1 MVHQWKQ
8 RLASLSA
15 FGSET
20 ELSAPRVEL
29 CANKQAIIEGC
40 EGIVEYSETRVKLNC
55 KTTVLEL
62 QGFGLCL
69 DHLSGSQICV
79 SGQLTVLQFSPV

>member
-8 RLASLSA
+8 RLISLSA
-15 FGSET
+15 FGSEA

-29 CANKQAIIEGC
+29 CANKQALIEGC
-40 EGIVEYSETRVKLNC
+40 EGILEYSETCVKLNC
-55 KTTVLEL
+55 KTVVLEL

-69 DHLSGSQICV
+69 DNLSGSQICV
-79 SGQLTVLQFSPV
+79 SGQVTLLRFSPV